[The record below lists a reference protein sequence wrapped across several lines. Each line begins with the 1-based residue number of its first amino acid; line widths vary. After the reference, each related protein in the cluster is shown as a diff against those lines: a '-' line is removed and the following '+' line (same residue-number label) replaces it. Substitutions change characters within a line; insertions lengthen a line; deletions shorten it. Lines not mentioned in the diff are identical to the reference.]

1 MYLSAIYAFEFKLG
15 QSFHVF
21 SILRYANKAL
31 ELAPNDPIIVGYMGN
46 VLFYAPKGIG
56 DKKKA
61 LALFEKA
68 ATLFES
74 SKWKYCWNRPA
85 MLLAAAQCY
94 EKTGRKN
101 EALSIANE
109 LLNEFPNFTYIRDTY
124 LPALRNAK

>member
-1 MYLSAIYAFEFKLG
+1 
-15 QSFHVF
+15 VF

-74 SKWKYCWNRPA
+74 SKWEYCWNRPA

-101 EALSIANE
+101 EALSIAND